1 MRHFS
6 FSGSIP
12 VLLAMLLAGGSADI
26 SAFAQNR
33 AEADTASVQQANSLD
48 TLFAELKRERDEKQA
63 KRISERIWA
72 KWRDSGSATAN
83 LLMQWAD
90 KAVTEKKNGLAL
102 DLLDQVVV
110 LMPGYA
116 EGWNRRA
123 TLNYAMGNHDKSMAD
138 ISRVLA
144 LEPRHFGAISGWRP
158 SWRLRETT
166 NWNSRPGSRCWKS
179 IRRTGR
185 RRKGLASSPTSFQA
199 AESETL
205 SLRHP

>member
-6 FSGSIP
+6 FSGLIP
-12 VLLAMLLAGGSADI
+12 VLLAMLLVGGSADI

-33 AEADTASVQQANSLD
+33 AEADTASVQPADSLD
-48 TLFAELKRERDEKQA
+48 TLFAELKRERDERQA

-72 KWRDSGSATAN
+72 EWRDSGSATAN

-90 KAVTEKKNGLAL
+90 KAVTDKKNSLAM

-110 LMPGYA
+110 LMPNYA

-138 ISRVLA
+138 ISRVLT
-144 LEPRHFGAISGWRP
+144 LEPRHFGAISGMAAIMAAAGNDELEFKAWEQMLEIYPANRQAQE
-158 SWRLRETT
+158 RLGELADKL
-166 NWNSRPGSRCWKS
+166 SGSR
-179 IRRTGR
+179 I
-185 RRKGLASSPTSFQA
+185 
-199 AESETL
+199 
-205 SLRHP
+205 

>member
-6 FSGSIP
+6 FSGLIP

-33 AEADTASVQQANSLD
+33 AEADTASVQPANSLD

-110 LMPGYA
+110 LMPSYA

-144 LEPRHFGAISGWRP
+144 LEPRHFGAISGMAAIMAAAGNDELEFKAWEQMLEIYPANRQAQE
-158 SWRLRETT
+158 RLGELADKL
-166 NWNSRPGSRCWKS
+166 SGSR
-179 IRRTGR
+179 I
-185 RRKGLASSPTSFQA
+185 
-199 AESETL
+199 
-205 SLRHP
+205 

>member
-33 AEADTASVQQANSLD
+33 AEADTASVQPANSLD

-144 LEPRHFGAISGWRP
+144 LEPRHFGAISGMAAIMAAAGNDKLEFKAWEQMLEIYPANRQAQE
-158 SWRLRETT
+158 RLGELADKL
-166 NWNSRPGSRCWKS
+166 SGSR
-179 IRRTGR
+179 I
-185 RRKGLASSPTSFQA
+185 
-199 AESETL
+199 
-205 SLRHP
+205 

>member
-6 FSGSIP
+6 YVKFLSGLVAVFVCGSTADVP
-12 VLLAMLLAGGSADI
+12 ALAQTPPASPAVSTQSA
-26 SAFAQNR
+26 N
-33 AEADTASVQQANSLD
+33 TLD
-48 TLFAELKRERDEKQA
+48 SLFADLKRERDDRQA

-90 KAVTEKKNGLAL
+90 KAVSDKKNGLAL

-110 LMPGYA
+110 LMPDYA

-123 TLNYAMGNHDKSMAD
+123 TLNYAMGRHAKSMSD

-144 LEPRHFGAISGWRP
+144 LEPRHFGAISGMAAILAASGNDELEMRAWEQVLEIYPANRQAQT
-158 SWRLRETT
+158 RLGELADKLA
-166 NWNSRPGSRCWKS
+166 GSR
-179 IRRTGR
+179 I
-185 RRKGLASSPTSFQA
+185 
-199 AESETL
+199 
-205 SLRHP
+205 

>member
-1 MRHFS
+1 
-6 FSGSIP
+6 
-12 VLLAMLLAGGSADI
+12 MLLVGGSADI

-33 AEADTASVQQANSLD
+33 AEADTASVQPADSLD
-48 TLFAELKRERDEKQA
+48 TLFAELKRERDERQA

-72 KWRDSGSATAN
+72 EWRDSGSATAN

-90 KAVTEKKNGLAL
+90 KAVTDKKNSLAL

-110 LMPGYA
+110 LMPDYA

-144 LEPRHFGAISGWRP
+144 LEPRHFGAISGMAAIMAAAGNDELEFKAWEQMLEIYPANRQAQE
-158 SWRLRETT
+158 RLGELADKL
-166 NWNSRPGSRCWKS
+166 SGSR
-179 IRRTGR
+179 I
-185 RRKGLASSPTSFQA
+185 
-199 AESETL
+199 
-205 SLRHP
+205 

>member
-6 FSGSIP
+6 YSRIVPVFVTAILYGSIQDMP
-12 VLLAMLLAGGSADI
+12 A
-26 SAFAQNR
+26 R
-33 AEADTASVQQANSLD
+33 AETSAPTTASVQPASTLD
-48 TLFAELKRERDEKQA
+48 TLFADLKRERDEKQA

-90 KAVTEKKNGLAL
+90 KAMADNKNGLAL

-110 LMPGYA
+110 LMPEYP

-123 TLNYAMGNHDKSMAD
+123 TLNYTLGHHDKSMSD

-144 LEPRHFGAISGWRP
+144 LEPRHFGAIAGMAAILAASGNDELELKAWEQMLEIYPANRQAQT
-158 SWRLRETT
+158 RLGELADKLA
-166 NWNSRPGSRCWKS
+166 GSR
-179 IRRTGR
+179 I
-185 RRKGLASSPTSFQA
+185 
-199 AESETL
+199 
-205 SLRHP
+205 

>member
-6 FSGSIP
+6 YIK
-12 VLLAMLLAGGSADI
+12 
-26 SAFAQNR
+26 AFALVALALCWGSLPAVQ
-33 AEADTASVQQANSLD
+33 AHAQTATTTQVSTLSGNSLD
-48 TLFAELKRERDEKQA
+48 DLFAELKRERDEKQA

-90 KAVTEKKNGLAL
+90 KAISEKKNGLAL

-110 LMPGYA
+110 LMPDYA

-123 TLNYAMGNHDKSMAD
+123 TLNYAMGNHGKSMAD

-144 LEPRHFGAISGWRP
+144 LEPRHFGAIAGMAAILAASGNDELELRAWEQMLEIYP
-158 SWRLRETT
+158 ANQQAQKRLGELAEKLA
-166 NWNSRPGSRCWKS
+166 GSR
-179 IRRTGR
+179 I
-185 RRKGLASSPTSFQA
+185 
-199 AESETL
+199 
-205 SLRHP
+205 

>member
-6 FSGSIP
+6 YSRIVPVFVTAILCGSFQDMP
-12 VLLAMLLAGGSADI
+12 A
-26 SAFAQNR
+26 R
-33 AEADTASVQQANSLD
+33 AETSAPTTASVQPASTLD
-48 TLFAELKRERDEKQA
+48 TLFAELKRERDERQA

-90 KAVTEKKNGLAL
+90 KAMADNKNGLAL

-110 LMPGYA
+110 LMPEYP

-123 TLNYAMGNHDKSMAD
+123 TLNYTLGYHDKSMSD

-144 LEPRHFGAISGWRP
+144 LEPRHFGAIAGMAAILAASGNDELELKAWEQMLEIYPANRQAQT
-158 SWRLRETT
+158 RLGELADKLA
-166 NWNSRPGSRCWKS
+166 GSR
-179 IRRTGR
+179 I
-185 RRKGLASSPTSFQA
+185 
-199 AESETL
+199 
-205 SLRHP
+205 

>member
-6 FSGSIP
+6 YSRIVPVFVTAVLCGSFQDMP
-12 VLLAMLLAGGSADI
+12 A
-26 SAFAQNR
+26 R
-33 AEADTASVQQANSLD
+33 AETSAPTTASVQPASTLD
-48 TLFAELKRERDEKQA
+48 TLFSELKRERDERQA

-90 KAVTEKKNGLAL
+90 KAMADNKNGLAL

-110 LMPGYA
+110 LMPEYP

-123 TLNYAMGNHDKSMAD
+123 TLNYTLGHHDKSMSD

-144 LEPRHFGAISGWRP
+144 LEPRHFGAIAGMAAILAASGNDELELKAWEQMLEIYPANRQAQT
-158 SWRLRETT
+158 RLGELADKLA
-166 NWNSRPGSRCWKS
+166 GSR
-179 IRRTGR
+179 I
-185 RRKGLASSPTSFQA
+185 
-199 AESETL
+199 
-205 SLRHP
+205 

>member
-1 MRHFS
+1 
-6 FSGSIP
+6 
-12 VLLAMLLAGGSADI
+12 LLAGGSADI

-144 LEPRHFGAISGWRP
+144 LEPRHFGAISGMAAIMAAAGNDELEFKAWEQMLEIYPANRQAQE
-158 SWRLRETT
+158 RLGELADKL
-166 NWNSRPGSRCWKS
+166 SGSR
-179 IRRTGR
+179 I
-185 RRKGLASSPTSFQA
+185 
-199 AESETL
+199 
-205 SLRHP
+205 

>member
-6 FSGSIP
+6 FSGLIP
-12 VLLAMLLAGGSADI
+12 VLLAMLLVGGSADI

-33 AEADTASVQQANSLD
+33 AEADTASVQPADSLD
-48 TLFAELKRERDEKQA
+48 TLFAELKRERDERQA

-72 KWRDSGSATAN
+72 EWRDSGSATAN

-90 KAVTEKKNGLAL
+90 KAVTDKKNSLAL

-110 LMPGYA
+110 LMPDYA

-144 LEPRHFGAISGWRP
+144 LEPRHFGAISGMAAIMAAAGNDELEFKAWEQMLEIYPANRQAQE
-158 SWRLRETT
+158 RLGELADKL
-166 NWNSRPGSRCWKS
+166 SGSR
-179 IRRTGR
+179 I
-185 RRKGLASSPTSFQA
+185 
-199 AESETL
+199 
-205 SLRHP
+205 

>member
-6 FSGSIP
+6 FSGLIP
-12 VLLAMLLAGGSADI
+12 VLLAMILVGGSADI

-33 AEADTASVQQANSLD
+33 AEADTASVQPADSLD
-48 TLFAELKRERDEKQA
+48 TLFAELKRERDERQA

-72 KWRDSGSATAN
+72 EWRDSGSATAN

-90 KAVTEKKNGLAL
+90 KAVTDKKNSLAL

-110 LMPGYA
+110 LMPDYA

-144 LEPRHFGAISGWRP
+144 LEPRHFGAISGMAAIMAAAGNDELEFKAWEQMLEIYPANRQAQE
-158 SWRLRETT
+158 RLGELADKL
-166 NWNSRPGSRCWKS
+166 SGSR
-179 IRRTGR
+179 I
-185 RRKGLASSPTSFQA
+185 
-199 AESETL
+199 
-205 SLRHP
+205 

>member
-6 FSGSIP
+6 YVKFLSGLVAVFVCGSTADVP
-12 VLLAMLLAGGSADI
+12 ALAQTSPASPAVSTQSA
-26 SAFAQNR
+26 N
-33 AEADTASVQQANSLD
+33 TLD
-48 TLFAELKRERDEKQA
+48 SLFADLKRERDDRQA

-90 KAVTEKKNGLAL
+90 KAVSDKKNGLAL

-110 LMPGYA
+110 LMPDYA

-123 TLNYAMGNHDKSMAD
+123 TLNYAMGRHAKSMSD

-144 LEPRHFGAISGWRP
+144 LEPRHFGAISGMAAILAASGNEELELRAWEQVLEIYPANRQAQT
-158 SWRLRETT
+158 RLGELADKLA
-166 NWNSRPGSRCWKS
+166 GSR
-179 IRRTGR
+179 I
-185 RRKGLASSPTSFQA
+185 
-199 AESETL
+199 
-205 SLRHP
+205 

>member
-33 AEADTASVQQANSLD
+33 AEADTASVQPANSLD

-144 LEPRHFGAISGWRP
+144 LEPRHFGAISGMAAIMAAAGNDELEFKAWEQMLEIYPANRQAQE
-158 SWRLRETT
+158 RLGELADKL
-166 NWNSRPGSRCWKS
+166 SGSR
-179 IRRTGR
+179 I
-185 RRKGLASSPTSFQA
+185 
-199 AESETL
+199 
-205 SLRHP
+205 

>member
-6 FSGSIP
+6 YVKFLSGLVAVFVCGST
-12 VLLAMLLAGGSADI
+12 AGFPAQAQTSPASPAVSTQSA
-26 SAFAQNR
+26 N
-33 AEADTASVQQANSLD
+33 TLD
-48 TLFAELKRERDEKQA
+48 SLFADLKRERDDRQA

-90 KAVTEKKNGLAL
+90 KAVSDKKNGLAL

-110 LMPGYA
+110 LMPDYA

-123 TLNYAMGNHDKSMAD
+123 TLNYAMGRHAKSMSD

-144 LEPRHFGAISGWRP
+144 LEPRHFGAISGMAAILAASGNDELELRAWEQVLEIYPANRQAQT
-158 SWRLRETT
+158 RLGELADKLA
-166 NWNSRPGSRCWKS
+166 GSR
-179 IRRTGR
+179 I
-185 RRKGLASSPTSFQA
+185 
-199 AESETL
+199 
-205 SLRHP
+205 

>member
-6 FSGSIP
+6 YSRIVPVFVTAILCGSFQDMP
-12 VLLAMLLAGGSADI
+12 A
-26 SAFAQNR
+26 R
-33 AEADTASVQQANSLD
+33 AETSAPTTASVQPASTLD
-48 TLFAELKRERDEKQA
+48 TLFAELKRERDERQA

-90 KAVTEKKNGLAL
+90 KAMADNKNGLAL

-110 LMPGYA
+110 LMPEYP

-123 TLNYAMGNHDKSMAD
+123 TLNYTLGHHDKSMSD

-144 LEPRHFGAISGWRP
+144 LEPRHFGAIAGMAAILAASGNDELELKAWEQMLEIYPANRQAQT
-158 SWRLRETT
+158 RLGELADKLA
-166 NWNSRPGSRCWKS
+166 GSR
-179 IRRTGR
+179 I
-185 RRKGLASSPTSFQA
+185 
-199 AESETL
+199 
-205 SLRHP
+205 

>member
-6 FSGSIP
+6 YSRIVPVFVTAILCVSIQDMP
-12 VLLAMLLAGGSADI
+12 AH
-26 SAFAQNR
+26 
-33 AEADTASVQQANSLD
+33 ADTSPATAASVQPANTLD
-48 TLFAELKRERDEKQA
+48 TLFAELKRERDERQA

-90 KAVTEKKNGLAL
+90 KAMADNKNGLAL

-110 LMPGYA
+110 LMPEYP

-123 TLNYAMGNHDKSMAD
+123 TLNYTLGHHDKSMSD

-144 LEPRHFGAISGWRP
+144 LEPRHFGAIAGMAAILAASGNDELELKAWEQMLEIYPANRQAQT
-158 SWRLRETT
+158 RLGELADKLA
-166 NWNSRPGSRCWKS
+166 GSR
-179 IRRTGR
+179 I
-185 RRKGLASSPTSFQA
+185 
-199 AESETL
+199 
-205 SLRHP
+205 